1 MRLLTSLSI
10 DEDHMKVN
18 RKMTKDQY
26 TEEKK
31 PFWFTKANSKK
42 MEPKYM
48 PTPQSQPDG
57 TSIVVTT

>member
-1 MRLLTSLSI
+1 
-10 DEDHMKVN
+10 MKVN

-26 TEEKK
+26 TEEKR

-42 MEPKYM
+42 MEPKHM

-57 TSIVVTT
+57 TSTVVTI

>member
-10 DEDHMKVN
+10 DENHMKVN

-26 TEEKK
+26 TEEKR

-48 PTPQSQPDG
+48 PTSQPQPDG
-57 TSIVVTT
+57 ISIVVTI